1 MSKRRIAVWMF
12 GGIGTGH
19 FSQGMPALEQ
29 LVNGMTEVF
38 EVVVYSLSKPNR
50 GYHNVNFI
58 VRSPASW
65 LKYSFLR
72 WLSLAGLFLRD
83 HAKERF
89 SLVLAFWGWPSGII
103 VTLFGKML
111 GLPTAIYV
119 LGADA
124 ASVPEIGY
132 GIFHRPVLR
141 WIAKW
146 AYLRADLLLA
156 ISHYQK
162 DQLSRF
168 GIHRKISVIPWGVNP
183 NDYQFER
190 KIPGE
195 VLHFIHVGHLSEVK
209 DQATLIRTFAL
220 INQQRP
226 SELKIFG
233 FDTLNGKMQKLCRD
247 LGLER
252 SVVFHEMVPRDEMPH
267 HYKWADIMLHTSLSE
282 GQCMALTE
290 AAACGVLL
298 AGTPV
303 GLLYDLGESSGIT
316 AGPADYKS
324 LAEKILMVIDDSP
337 TRERHVEMARAWSER
352 HSFDWTLIELA
363 TQLNRQVKRAGR

>member
-1 MSKRRIAVWMF
+1 MSKRRIAVWTF

-38 EVVVYSLSKPNR
+38 EVVVYSLSRPNP
-50 GYHNVNFI
+50 GYQNANFV

-65 LKYSFLR
+65 LKHSFLR
-72 WLSLAGLFLRD
+72 WFSLAGLFLRD

-89 SLVLAFWGWPSGII
+89 DLALAFWGWPSGII
-103 VTLFGKML
+103 VTLLGKML
-111 GLPTAIYV
+111 GLPAAIYV

-124 ASVPEIGY
+124 ASVPEIDY
-132 GIFHRPVLR
+132 GIFHRPILR
-141 WIAKW
+141 RIAKW
-146 AYLRADLLLA
+146 AYLRVDLLLA
-156 ISHYQK
+156 ISYYQR
-162 DQLSRF
+162 DQLARF
-168 GIHRKISVIPWGVNP
+168 GIHREISVIPWGVNP
-183 NDYQFER
+183 EDYQFER
-190 KIPGE
+190 SMPGE
-195 VLHFIHVGHLSEVK
+195 VLHFIHVGHLSLVK
-209 DQATLIRTFAL
+209 DQGTHIRTFAL

-226 SELKIFG
+226 SELRIFG
-233 FDTLNGKMQKLCRD
+233 FDTLNGEMQKLSRD
-247 LGLER
+247 LGLEGK
-252 SVVFHEMVPRDEMPH
+252 VVFHDMVPRDEMPV

-324 LAEKILMVIDDSP
+324 LAEKILTVIDDSP
-337 TRERHVEMARAWSER
+337 TRERHVEMARAWTER
-352 HSFDWTLIELA
+352 HSFEWTLTELA
-363 TQLNRQVKRAGR
+363 RQLNRQVRTAGR